1 MKGKLLL
8 KIWLTTILWVGLTSA
23 FYVYANPPEPFDNHQ
38 NRPLIEVLREMSET
52 YQVFLSFDESMLDH
66 LEVDFTIDKEENFE
80 RSINRLLK
88 DTGLEYKYLGRN
100 FYVIYKN
107 DRKGKRQLV
116 KLQKNLQKIQE
127 LESAGNLS
135 LEYANKNGLK
145 RIENIQ
151 KAVLNWKLKDKTISG
166 RVINESGEPLIGA
179 TVRATGTTQGTL
191 TDNNGRFQLVIP
203 DDVNTLLISYIGY
216 QEQEVDITGQTEV
229 TVTMSE
235 STSSLEEVVVIGYG
249 QKERQA
255 ITTDISTVDAE
266 TIERSQAMQ
275 TELALQGRIPGVLV
289 TQPGGDPNSRVNI
302 QIQGIGSFGNND
314 PLIVIDGIPITEFG
328 SESQDAINPAAAND
342 LRGSQNVLNL
352 INPNDIESI
361 SVLKDASAAAIY
373 GFRAANGVILITTKR
388 GSVGRTTVRLNAQ
401 RGIQNLPD
409 TYDVLNTQDYTA
421 LYQEMFNNNPN
432 AQAIPPEFDPSSPF
446 FLGNSETFD
455 AQDAM
460 LNENAIN
467 ESYHLNVSGGS
478 VNGNYAINAGYTF
491 IESPLKANDQQRY
504 TFGINSDYKA
514 NNWIRFGET
523 FRAGYTDG
531 YDNRSG
537 NLLAYALQT
546 PPWQPYED
554 PSQPLGL
561 APTAL
566 TRYNPNGMAWEFDTL
581 SDGRTGL
588 LYGPE
593 TEANHLAQ
601 SNSILN
607 GRRFDVYRTIGSA
620 YLELE
625 PIEGLRLRG
634 QYSADWYLT
643 KRTTWNYPQLTLQY
657 SITGN
662 AQAPAPD
669 GVYSSYAER
678 HSQNLNQVLDVTLNF
693 DRTFGNHKVGFLA
706 GYNEQQERYFLITGS
721 TQQVL
726 AEDPLTE
733 LFETEQDLQDALDDP
748 RDYRPPFQLGG
759 ATPENANT
767 SSLRYR
773 NRYQGVIGRASYSFA
788 DKVFVDASIRFDG
801 SSKFAP
807 GFRWGTFPAASAA
820 WRISEEAFMSSVSWV
835 DELKIRAG
843 WGQVGNNQVARPNE
857 WRENISQAPKYT
869 IGPGPG
875 GDATAGQGAFVPNF
889 ASTDLTWEKENTT
902 NIAVSGQLFNRLVSF
917 DIGYYNRLRDGVL
930 QQVALPSVVGNTQN
944 PTLNTAKTR
953 NQGIQ
958 VELGFTPTVGEVR
971 FNISANLTTVHN
983 RVLEVFSDQPFGGN
997 GGRVEEG
1004 QPMFFIWGLETN
1016 GIFQSQEEINAWLQ
1030 DFDDPGNNDK
1040 APGDI
1045 IFVDQFGNPTE
1056 EDVIAGRLVN
1066 PNPDSVINQFDN
1078 VFLGNTIP
1086 AVFGGLN
1093 IDIQWRGFDM
1103 SVFFQGVG
1111 DFQRINNAR
1120 WAGEG
1125 MGGLGNNYWTTVQ
1138 DRWTPQ
1144 NTDTDIPRAVAEDP
1158 GGNNRFS
1165 DRWVENAGFIRLRQ
1179 AQIGYSFSP
1188 RIREILGNMT
1198 QLRLY
1203 VAGSNLATFT
1213 GWSGIDPENDEVP
1226 VPRILSVG
1234 VNMAF

>member
-8 KIWLTTILWVGLTSA
+8 KIWLTTIIGFYGLGISGLLG
-23 FYVYANPPEPFDNHQ
+23 NPPNPIEDTQ
-38 NRPLIEVLREMSET
+38 NRPLIEVIRELSEK
-52 YQVFLSFDESMLDH
+52 YQVFVSFDESMLDN
-66 LEVDFTIDKEENFE
+66 LEVDFTIDEEENFE
-80 RSINRLLK
+80 HSINRLLK
-88 DTGLEYKYLGRN
+88 GTGLEYKFLGSN
-100 FYVIYKN
+100 FYVIFKN
-107 DRKGKRQLV
+107 DKKGKRQLV
-116 KLQKNLQKIQE
+116 KLEKNIRRIQE
-127 LESAGNLS
+127 LESKGKIS
-135 LEYANKNGLK
+135 LEYASANEKK
-145 RIENIQ
+145 RIEAIKTSMIQ
-151 KAVLNWKLKDKTISG
+151 FQQMDKTVRGLIL
-166 RVINESGEPLIGA
+166 NEDGEALIGA
-179 TVRATGTTQGTL
+179 TVRGKGSTQGTL
-191 TDNNGRFQLVIP
+191 TDSEGRFELTLS
-203 DDVNTLLISYIGY
+203 DDINTLIISYIGY
-216 QEQEVDITGQTEV
+216 VEQEVNIEGRSEV
-229 TVTMSE
+229 TITMIE
-235 STSSLEEVVVIGYG
+235 STSSLDEVVVIGYG
-249 QKERQA
+249 QKARQA
-255 ITTDISTVDAE
+255 ITTDISTVNAE

-328 SESQDAINPAAAND
+328 SESQDAINPQAAGD
-342 LRGSQNVLNL
+342 LRGSQNILNL

-388 GSVGRTTVRLNAQ
+388 GTVGRTTVRFNAQ
-401 RGIQNLPD
+401 RGIQNLPK
-409 TYDVLNTQDYTA
+409 TFDVLNTQEYTA

-432 AQAIPPEFDPSSPF
+432 AQAIPAEFDPSSPF

-455 AQDAM
+455 NQDIM
-460 LNENAIN
+460 LNDNAIN
-467 ESYHLNVSGGS
+467 ENYHLNVSGGS
-478 VNGNYAINAGYTF
+478 QNGNYAINAGYTF
-491 IESPLKANDQQRY
+491 IESPLMANDQKRY
-504 TFGINSDYKA
+504 TFGINSDYKV

-537 NLLAYALQT
+537 NLQAYALGT
-546 PPWQPYED
+546 PPWQPFED
-554 PSQPLGL
+554 PSQPLGF
-561 APTAL
+561 ARTAL

-581 SDGRTGL
+581 ADGRTGL

-593 TEANHLAQ
+593 TEANHLAR
-601 SNSILN
+601 SNSILS

-625 PIEGLRLRG
+625 PIKGVRLRG
-634 QYSADWYLT
+634 QYSADWYLN
-643 KRTTWNYPQLTLQY
+643 KRTTWSYPQITLQY

-662 AQAPAPD
+662 AQAPEPN
-669 GVYSSYAER
+669 GVYSSYGER
-678 HSQNLNQVLDVTLNF
+678 HSQNLNQVLDVTLNL
-693 DRTFGNHKVGFLA
+693 DRTFGNHKIGLLA
-706 GYNEQQERYFLITGS
+706 GYNEQQERFFLVTGS
-721 TQQVL
+721 VQQVL
-726 AEDPLTE
+726 NEDPLTE
-733 LFETEQDLQDALDDP
+733 LFETEEDLQDALDDP

-759 ATPENANT
+759 ATPENSNT

-788 DKVFVDASIRFDG
+788 EKIFVDASIRFDG

-807 GFRWGTFPAASAA
+807 GFRWGTFPAVSAA
-820 WRISEEAFMSSVSWV
+820 WRLSEEAFISGISWI
-835 DELKIRAG
+835 DELKVRAG

-857 WRENISQAPKYT
+857 WRENISQAPRYT

-875 GDATAGQGAFVPNF
+875 GNASTGQGAFVPNF

-902 NIAVSGQLFNRLVSF
+902 NVAIIGQLFNRLVTF
-917 DIGYYNRLRDGVL
+917 DVGYYNRLRDGVL
-930 QQVALPSVVGNTQN
+930 QQVTLPFVVGNTQN
-944 PTLNTAKTR
+944 PTINTARTR
-953 NQGIQ
+953 NQGVQ
-958 VELGFTPTVGEVR
+958 VELGFAPTIGEFR

-1004 QPMFFIWGLETN
+1004 FPMFYIWGLETN

-1030 DFDDPGNNDK
+1030 NFDDPGNNDK

-1066 PNPDSVINQFDN
+1066 PIADSVVNQFDN
-1078 VFLGNTIP
+1078 VFLGNTLP

-1093 IDIQWRGFDM
+1093 LDVQWRGFD
-1103 SVFFQGVG
+1103 VGIFLQGVG

-1120 WAGEG
+1120 RAGES
-1125 MGGLGNNYWTTVQ
+1125 MGSLGNNFWTTVR

-1144 NTDTDIPRAVAEDP
+1144 NTNTDIPRAVAEDP

-1188 RIREILGNMT
+1188 QVREMLGNMT
-1198 QLRLY
+1198 QLRIY
-1203 VAGSNLATFT
+1203 IAGSNLATFT
-1213 GWSGIDPENDEVP
+1213 NWSGIDPENDVVP
-1226 VPRILSVG
+1226 VPRILSAG
-1234 VNMAF
+1234 VNLAF